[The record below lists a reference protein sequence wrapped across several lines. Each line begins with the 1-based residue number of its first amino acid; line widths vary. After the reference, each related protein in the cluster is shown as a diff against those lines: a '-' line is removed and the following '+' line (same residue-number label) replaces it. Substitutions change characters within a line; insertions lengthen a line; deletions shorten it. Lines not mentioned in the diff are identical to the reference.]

1 MLFQLAAGFGGGAG
15 GHIFGEGGAQR
26 RQVVKALAHG
36 FGEFV
41 VQVGQ
46 RLFLDGQHFHPKVH
60 GLTGVLLAGVV
71 VRDGNDELA
80 FVILGE
86 AQQVGGETGKR
97 QDVFRLRHIFHV
109 GIVNHGCVADGA
121 AHIEVEAVAVLRRA
135 FHRLPDGLLLADG
148 FQRGVNLLGADF
160 IRRDG
165 YPDGAVIAQIHGG
178 FQGDGG
184 GKGHRLQIRNLNT
197 GLAESAHL
205 LVPQHP
211 IQRFGHHIV
220 QRLAEQGGAPDDAL
234 DHAAGRLAAPES
246 GDVDLR
252 HGAPIRALQVRV
264 FVLRGHFNRE
274 FQFNGG

>member
-1 MLFQLAAGFGGGAG
+1 MLFQLAAVGGGGAG
-15 GHIFGEGGAQR
+15 SHIFGEGGAQR
-26 RQVVKALAHG
+26 RQVVKSLAHG
-36 FGEFV
+36 FRQLV

-60 GLTGVLLAGVV
+60 GLAGVLLAGVV
-71 VRDGNDELA
+71 VRDGKDELA
-80 FVILGE
+80 FVVLGQAE
-86 AQQVGGETGKR
+86 QVGGETGER
-97 QDVFRLRHIFHV
+97 QHIFRLRDIFHV
-109 GIVNHGCVADGA
+109 GIVNHGFSADGA

-135 FHRLPDGLLLADG
+135 FHRFPDGLLLADG
-148 FQRGVNLLGADF
+148 FQRGINLLGADF
-160 IRRDG
+160 IRSNR

-184 GKGHRLQIRNLNT
+184 GKGDRLQVGNLDA
-197 GLAESAHL
+197 GFAESADF

-220 QRLAEQGGAPDDAL
+220 QRLAEQGGAADDAL

-252 HGAPIRALQVRV
+252 HGAPVGALQVRV
-264 FVLRGHFNRE
+264 FVLCGHFNRE